1 MRWQTTRRLLQ
12 QVMCRL
18 HIPFF
23 FSKDRGELSALL
35 KKKKN
40 RRPARG
46 HGLQGLRAP
55 AFYFLVFVFRLT
67 PFYAFKIFFNFVFLI
82 NISPI

>member
-1 MRWQTTRRLLQ
+1 MADNTSSTTTGN
-12 QVMCRL
+12 VSSTYS
-18 HIPFF
+18 FF

-67 PFYAFKIFFNFVFLI
+67 PFYAF
-82 NISPI
+82 